1 MEQSLAEFESD
12 INHFKLHHKNQYIKD
27 NNQYQNWKENAIKFI
42 NTENL
47 NPATEEN
54 ILFIDF
60 CDNCYSFSIFKCA
73 KFSEIKCYNC
83 QNICCI
89 GCRKHPLT
97 ANDYS
102 TCLKGFLIVCY
113 LRVVHENINI
123 YRHIPLILIL
133 HVIFSL
139 LFTPLYIGY
148 IFNMLGFLSH
158 RGNNRLRNNGQIN
171 DFTDNKKKLLSIHI
185 FSIIKGIL
193 FFPYIITFFPFILLI
208 LLPGICFKKYY
219 FKIFTFYVSIILAG
233 GLDIKRKY
241 SYYL

>member
-27 NNQYQNWKENAIKFI
+27 NNQYKNWKENAIKFI

-102 TCLKGFLIVCY
+102 TCLKGFLITCY

-123 YRHIPLILIL
+123 YRHIPLILIS
-133 HVIFSL
+133 F
-139 LFTPLYIGY
+139 GE
-148 IFNMLGFLSH
+148 
-158 RGNNRLRNNGQIN
+158 N
-171 DFTDNKKKLLSIHI
+171 D
-185 FSIIKGIL
+185 
-193 FFPYIITFFPFILLI
+193 
-208 LLPGICFKKYY
+208 
-219 FKIFTFYVSIILAG
+219 IFTLHIYSNII
-233 GLDIKRKY
+233 
-241 SYYL
+241 